1 MFTGRQSGTHT
12 KGRSSWEGEMGLR
25 TEAIFLQRL
34 QIQQLLE
41 MGPQEIDEEMAV
53 PS

>member
-12 KGRSSWEGEMGLR
+12 KGRIGWEGEMGLR

-34 QIQQLLE
+34 HVQQLLE
-41 MGPQEIDEEMAV
+41 IGPDEEDMAV
-53 PS
+53 AF